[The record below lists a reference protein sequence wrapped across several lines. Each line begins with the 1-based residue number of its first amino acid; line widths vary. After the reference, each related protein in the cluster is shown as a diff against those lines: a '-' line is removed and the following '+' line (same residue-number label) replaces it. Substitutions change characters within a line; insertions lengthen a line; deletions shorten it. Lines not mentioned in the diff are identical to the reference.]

1 MTIHDQNYARYEGT
15 LREDGHTWVI
25 AWTTLRVML
34 GFMRSKL
41 VLLFLWAPVLVTM
54 VLIFIEYGVR
64 NSQLG
69 QLGGGAG
76 EAPGPGGMIYY
87 LQLQVFSLAL
97 LFAASGCGVIADDLR
112 YRAVQ
117 LYFSKPITRMQY
129 GAGKLL
135 GLFLFG
141 SLVTILPALLL
152 AGMRLAL
159 IARGELIAPMV
170 QQAALGVGI
179 SALITVTLTAIVTG
193 LSSLT
198 SRSGYVVLAWIGVLM
213 VPTLMM
219 FIIMLIS
226 EGHKAARLASLPGLT
241 LLASEALLA
250 ADGIAPVPAFVPF
263 LLLAALAGA
272 GLWALTWR
280 ISKLEG
286 IA

>member
-1 MTIHDQNYARYEGT
+1 
-15 LREDGHTWVI
+15 
-25 AWTTLRVML
+25 
-34 GFMRSKL
+34 
-41 VLLFLWAPVLVTM
+41 
-54 VLIFIEYGVR
+54 
-64 NSQLG
+64 
-69 QLGGGAG
+69 
-76 EAPGPGGMIYY
+76 
-87 LQLQVFSLAL
+87 
-97 LFAASGCGVIADDLR
+97 
-112 YRAVQ
+112 
-117 LYFSKPITRMQY
+117 
-129 GAGKLL
+129 
-135 GLFLFG
+135 
-141 SLVTILPALLL
+141 
-152 AGMRLAL
+152 MRLAL